1 MVAIDELEDDSS
13 LGETLAKNDHHRDG
27 PSSDFR
33 PTPKLEN
40 FISMVG
46 TLVSY
51 NTSPQRKVHPRIRW
65 NDRLNLVHLTCSGWF
80 GSSSSASISSSIS
93 WFGCHN
99 ITPALIPWNKVNWGS
114 VRIGNMLHGSTW
126 QKFNMQSKQYHVI
139 HIQVQ
144 HLQRDN
150 AYGKMMENRPSIRCP
165 APTTIGA
172 DSCPRPT
179 CGEVCYG
186 KISIFGHMTYFFG
199 PWLP

>member
-1 MVAIDELEDDSS
+1 MSWKTTHLW
-13 LGETLAKNDHHRDG
+13 GNPLAQNDHHRDG

-65 NDRLNLVHLTCSGWF
+65 NDRLKLVHLTCSGWF

-126 QKFNMQSKQYHVI
+126 QIPVRNSTCNPNSTISSISKCDISSETTPTGRWWKIDQASGA
-139 HIQVQ
+139 
-144 HLQRDN
+144 LPP
-150 AYGKMMENRPSIRCP
+150 RPSGLTLVLAQP
-165 APTTIGA
+165 AVKFAMEKSQFLDTLHLHLHRT
-172 DSCPRPT
+172 
-179 CGEVCYG
+179 
-186 KISIFGHMTYFFG
+186 
-199 PWLP
+199 